1 MYTNNYVPRLEQ
13 NVINLKKENYELRE
27 QLKVHI
33 SLECNLADENN
44 KLRYD
49 NIELKSKLM
58 DETNELKKDLDE
70 VKRERDKLKRD
81 IEIQKLGGLKLCY
94 KD

>member
-1 MYTNNYVPRLEQ
+1 MALRTSIQYDTK
-13 NVINLKKENYELRE
+13 IANLTREKNELIE
-27 QLKVHI
+27 LKYK
-33 SLECNLADENN
+33 LMDENN

-58 DETNELKKDLDE
+58 DENKLKKELDE
-70 VKRERDKLKRD
+70 VKQERDKLKRD

-94 KD
+94 N